1 MASTTKVDSKQCL
14 ALMHAHIQI
23 LIGKAN
29 KVKISN
35 LKTIKKL
42 RVINEE
48 GFKVRVKEI
57 LNL

>member
-1 MASTTKVDSKQCL
+1 M
-14 ALMHAHIQI
+14 QI
-23 LIGKAN
+23 PIGKTN

-42 RVINEE
+42 GVINEE
-48 GFKVRVKEI
+48 EFKVRVKEI